1 MNTIRNAGAVVLNE
15 PSSNARVYTPHES
28 LDAAFA
34 LLNDVRAQSFALQL
48 RLRNSLPV
56 RWSSNAL
63 VMQRSSSAEPQTE
76 WDVKRYAGSTNAVV
90 SSQRRMH
97 KDTHRARRE
106 DSHPE
111 GSSSGSRDNSLD
123 ELDWNRQRYRRK
135 VEWDVAKRIARIDR
149 ELTSLPPAQRFW
161 NKKRAHEQQQQ
172 QQLARQKELGRT
184 RAMEACVKVHDVMSE
199 NGSPRKKS
207 VEKAVVISKRTP
219 EVRHLLSRVAPRD
232 KENLETQN
240 VQPRYEKHTTVSR
253 MIRPAERAPLRSS
266 IDSSAKKCKPV
277 DRHRRK
283 ENEPPKQPKSKQ
295 KAPAAESVLSSKL
308 VLPDL
313 QSSVDLRS
321 TNEQL
326 SNATRDQDVP
336 PSEEVR
342 AAVVTENKPEDKLA
356 REIFL
361 DLDKPT
367 ADDHSNTDQREL
379 ADRQAARPAASSG
392 HQQHMSSVGRQVL
405 SDFRN
410 APSMALYGPSA
421 VTGDRRNR
429 KLNSDVLRRLFSDL
443 DADRDGH
450 LNRIETCMA
459 LHRLQIAVPATRIAS
474 FFRRVYTEVGKPD
487 RNDRGNSNRAAVHQP
502 LNEVIN
508 YKQFVA
514 FVTAANDRQ
523 GLQQKRPEPGRQQS
537 TDERGASTPMPTSTR
552 QRTVNSIP
560 PMQFSASIAAPPE
573 HSGNALY
580 ELETNEEGQLEQSV
594 LKHIPDYLIS
604 RLLADEPE
612 RENSSSKTTTN
623 VVRRSLEKLLPRD
636 SIDEKVREFV

>member
-1 MNTIRNAGAVVLNE
+1 MNAIRNAGTVVFDE
-15 PSSNARVYTPHES
+15 PSSNARVYTPHEN
-28 LDAAFA
+28 LDATFA

-76 WDVKRYAGSTNAVV
+76 WDAKRYASPTDAVT
-90 SSQRRMH
+90 SRQRRMH
-97 KDTHRARRE
+97 KGTYRARRE

-111 GSSSGSRDNSLD
+111 GSSSGSRDNSLG

-161 NKKRAHEQQQQ
+161 NKKRAHEQQQ
-172 QQLARQKELGRT
+172 LARQKELGRT
-184 RAMEACVKVHDVMSE
+184 RAMEARMKVHDVMSE
-199 NGSPRKKS
+199 NGSPRKKPA
-207 VEKAVVISKRTP
+207 EKAVVISKRTP
-219 EVRHLLSRVAPRD
+219 EARHSLSRVDPRD

-240 VQPRYEKHTTVSR
+240 VQSRYEKHTTVSR
-253 MIRPAERAPLRSS
+253 MTRPAERAPLRSS
-266 IDSSAKKCKPV
+266 IDNSAEKRKPV
-277 DRHRRK
+277 DRHRRT
-283 ENEPPKQPKSKQ
+283 ENEPPKPKQ
-295 KAPAAESVLSSKL
+295 KAPATESVLSGKL

-321 TNEQL
+321 TNKQL
-326 SNATRDQDVP
+326 SNAARDQDVP
-336 PSEEVR
+336 PSEEAR
-342 AAVVTENKPEDKLA
+342 AVVVTENKPEDKLA

-361 DLDKPT
+361 DLDEPT
-367 ADDHSNTDQREL
+367 ADDHSNADQREL

-392 HQQHMSSVGRQVL
+392 HQQQTSSVGRQVL

-410 APSMALYGPSA
+410 APSMTLYGPSA

-459 LHRLQIAVPATRIAS
+459 LHRLQFAVPATRIAS
-474 FFRRVYTEVGKPD
+474 FFRRVYADVGKPD

-523 GLQQKRPEPGRQQS
+523 GLQQKRPEPRHQQS
-537 TDERGASTPMPTSTR
+537 IDERGASTPMPTSTR
-552 QRTVNSIP
+552 QHNVNSIP
-560 PMQFSASIAAPPE
+560 PMQFSASISAPLE

-580 ELETNEEGQLEQSV
+580 ELETNEEEGQLEQSV
-594 LKHIPDYLIS
+594 LKRIPDYLIS
-604 RLLADEPE
+604 RLLVDEPK